1 MQERKIKLLENMLL
15 HGSPGERAAAANLLR
30 LHRRQTP
37 TEIPP
42 TEIPATGIPA
52 IERPRRQQIRRQY
65 HSPTQADRDAGRKA
79 YDEMLEQQQSR
90 MERPIRYAERGQPM
104 QPRDVVPASANCATF
119 AVIGAAIIIAIFAI
133 FAI

>member
-37 TEIPP
+37 TEIPA
-42 TEIPATGIPA
+42 TEIPAT
-52 IERPRRQQIRRQY
+52 ERPRRSQIRRQY

-90 MERPIRYAERGQPM
+90 MERPILYAKRGQPM

-133 FAI
+133 FAIFAI

>member
-37 TEIPP
+37 TG
-42 TEIPATGIPA
+42 IPATGIPA
-52 IERPRRQQIRRQY
+52 IERPRRQIRRQY

-79 YDEMLEQQQSR
+79 YAEMLEQQQSR
-90 MERPIRYAERGQPM
+90 MERPIRYADGGQPM

-133 FAI
+133 